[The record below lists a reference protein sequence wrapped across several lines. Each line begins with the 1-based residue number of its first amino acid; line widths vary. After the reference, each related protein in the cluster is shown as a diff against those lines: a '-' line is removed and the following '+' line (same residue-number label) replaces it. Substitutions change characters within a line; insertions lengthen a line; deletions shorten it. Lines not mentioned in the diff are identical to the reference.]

1 MNEFERLKNSYIAA
15 VQWGLSVRVG
25 HNESKRGNEILHKFI
40 ENLIDN
46 SNYTDPDRASM
57 KHELEIIKETHDKE
71 IDSFYKKF

>member
-1 MNEFERLKNSYIAA
+1 MNEFEHLKNSYIAA

-46 SNYTDPDRASM
+46 SNYTYSDKALM